1 MKLAVFFLLFNTAAA
16 VKICAFNIRQFG
28 VPKVSDSK
36 IMKILVKILT
46 RYDITLIQEVRDAKE
61 MAIAKLMLELNRFD
75 NGICSYKHIESEPL
89 GRTDYTEKYVFIY
102 RTDKVWVTASYQYKD
117 KQKGDEDAFSR
128 EPFIV
133 RFHSYSTD
141 LRDFVL
147 IPQHTAPKN
156 AVKEIDELYDVFMFM
171 KRKWK
176 TEDIMF
182 LGDFNADCRFMSEAS
197 QKKNR
202 LFKDK
207 FHWLITSDVDTT
219 VKESTNC
226 AYDRIVVHGKKLYK
240 SVGNSCKVFNF
251 QESYNLTEEEALKV
265 SDHYPVEVELRGDL
279 TRSSGYQEPVNF
291 LLILVDFIIA
301 VLHMFGP

>member
-1 MKLAVFFLLFNTAAA
+1 
-16 VKICAFNIRQFG
+16 
-28 VPKVSDSK
+28 
-36 IMKILVKILT
+36 
-46 RYDITLIQEVRDAKE
+46 

-182 LGDFNADCRFMSEAS
+182 LGDFNADCDYMAS
-197 QKKNR
+197 KSWEKIR
-202 LFKDK
+202 LFQNKYFK

-226 AYDRIVVHGKKLYK
+226 AYDRIVVHGDKFFKAI
-240 SVGNSCKVFNF
+240 VPNSATAFNF
-251 QESYNLTEEEALKV
+251 KQSFRLTEDEALKV
-265 SDHYPVEVELRGDL
+265 SDHYPIEVELKSEL

-291 LLILVDFIIA
+291 LLILVDFIIV